1 MIGTF
6 WLPFSPR
13 WLLQND
19 RDDEAYT
26 VLKRLHGNVGHDE
39 SFFQAEYSQMRDQ
52 IHFENTIV
60 VRSIKELWTKKSYRK
75 RIGLAI
81 LVQIFTQLS
90 GINVINVSVALF
102 A

>member
-26 VLKRLHGNVGHDE
+26 ALKRLHGNVGHDE